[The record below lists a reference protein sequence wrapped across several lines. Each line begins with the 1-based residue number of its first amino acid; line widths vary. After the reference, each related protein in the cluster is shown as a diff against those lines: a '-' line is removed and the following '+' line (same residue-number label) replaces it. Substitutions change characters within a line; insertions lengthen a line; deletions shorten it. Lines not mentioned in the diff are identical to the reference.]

1 MRIAIVNNAAPFT
14 FGGAEFLAENLKKEL
29 SRRGHPAIVV
39 RLPFQWQPCQSIPEQ
54 ILACRFLHLG
64 DDFIDRVI
72 ALKFPA
78 YFVPHR
84 DKVLW
89 LLHQFRQAYD
99 LWGTPYQGIPDT
111 PEGLAIRAAIVQAD
125 NTYLAEAKRIF
136 TNNGVVSR
144 RLKRF
149 NGLDSEVLYPPLMD
163 AELYHCSGYGDFL
176 FYPSRINDGKRQLL
190 AIEALRH
197 CRSAV
202 KLVIAGRPDDA
213 AALARCQERLRQCN
227 VGDRVEIR
235 STFIAQTEKAD
246 LLARCLGAVYI
257 PYDEDSYGY
266 VSLEAYHARKPVITC
281 ADSGGTLDVVR
292 DGETGLVVAA
302 EPEALA
308 AAMDQLYEDRAA
320 AQRMGQAGFDLIQ
333 TLEISWDR
341 VVARLTA

>member
-1 MRIAIVNNAAPFT
+1 M
-14 FGGAEFLAENLKKEL
+14 
-29 SRRGHPAIVV
+29 
-39 RLPFQWQPCQSIPEQ
+39 
-54 ILACRFLHLG
+54 
-64 DDFIDRVI
+64 
-72 ALKFPA
+72 
-78 YFVPHR
+78 
-84 DKVLW
+84 LW

-111 PEGLAIRAAIVQAD
+111 SEGRAIRAAIVQAD

-136 TNNGVVSR
+136 TNNGVVSK

-163 AELYHCSGYGDFL
+163 AELYHCAGYGDFL
-176 FYPSRINDGKRQLL
+176 FYPSRISDGKRQAL

-202 KLVIAGRPDDA
+202 KLVIAGRPDNA
-213 AALARCQERLRQCN
+213 AALARCEERARACK

-235 STFIAQTEKAD
+235 STFIAQAEKAD

-266 VSLEAYHARKPVITC
+266 VNLEAYHARKPVITC
-281 ADSGGTLDVVR
+281 TDSGGTLDVVR
-292 DGETGLVVAA
+292 DGETGLVTAA
-302 EPEALA
+302 EPVALA
-308 AAMDQLYEDRAA
+308 AAMDRLYENRTE
-320 AQRMGQAGFDLIQ
+320 AQRLGEAGFDLIQ
-333 TLEISWDR
+333 SLEISWDR